1 MPPVHYKTKDL
12 PPHNLD
18 WTVLGPLNG
27 DARAALGE
35 YKGLVSRIPDN
46 LLAPLAYTEAV
57 ASSRI
62 EGTTS
67 SLADVL
73 EYRAAGSSDESTPK
87 QADNQEVLNCFAA
100 MEKAKA
106 LMKKLPL
113 SERVLRAAHK
123 ILMQGVRGRDK
134 DPGQYRRIQNW
145 IGRKGTPIEKAIY
158 VPCPTQQLNKAMGSW
173 ASYINAEE
181 QYTLVQLAVM
191 HAEFEA
197 IHPFLDGNGRV
208 GRLFIPLFLKA
219 KGLTAGSDFY
229 LAENLEQNRDEYYER
244 LLAVSKQ
251 DDWTGWCEFFLHA
264 IIEQAQTYIVRI
276 KLINELY
283 EERKQWMLETIN
295 SKHGL
300 PSLDWIFH
308 NPIFSITNFTTE
320 NNNMSRNTARRILSL
335 LVDKKMLRETK
346 SGNGRHSA
354 ILQFSELVDIC
365 EGRKEL

>member
-1 MPPVHYKTKDL
+1 MPPVKYKETKL
-12 PPHNLD
+12 PPSNLD

-100 MEKAKA
+100 MEEAKA

-113 SERVLRAAHK
+113 SERVLKAAHK

-229 LAENLEQNRDEYYER
+229 LAENLEQNRDEYYEC

-264 IIEQAQTYIVRI
+264 IIEQSRVYMDKIE
-276 KLINELY
+276 LINDLY
-283 EERKQWMLETIN
+283 EKRKKWMIQATN
-295 SKHGL
+295 SKYGTL
-300 PSLDWIFH
+300 ALDLIFH
-308 NPIFSITNFTTE
+308 DPIFNITEFAAGNKGIP
-320 NNNMSRNTARRILSL
+320 RNTARRILSAL
-335 LVDKKMLRETK
+335 QEKKMLREIK
-346 SGNGRHSA
+346 AGNGRRSA
-354 ILQFSELVDIC
+354 ILAFPELVNIC
-365 EGRKEL
+365 AGEEVL